1 VTKKSLNASTFRRRL
16 LRPES
21 TRVTALR
28 TIANSV
34 LCAVAA
40 LTFAGAA
47 NGAEQPAAAPAS
59 SGTSLELNKL
69 ESTDKGC
76 RAYMVVNNP
85 TDTVYQ
91 SFKLD
96 LVLFQTD
103 GVIGRRFALDLAP
116 VKAQKKSVKLFE
128 LDGIA
133 CDKIGSFLINDV
145 MDCKSETGPAENCL
159 QKMTTSSLTN
169 VQLSK

>member
-1 VTKKSLNASTFRRRL
+1 VTGIRD
-16 LRPES
+16 
-21 TRVTALR
+21 
-28 TIANSV
+28 
-34 LCAVAA
+34 AA
-40 LTFAGAA
+40 RIVVCVPLAGALFA
-47 NGAEQPAAAPAS
+47 SAASAADQAPA
-59 SGTSLELNKL
+59 GTSLELNKL
-69 ESTDKGC
+69 EPTDKGC
-76 RAYMVVNNP
+76 RAYIVVNNP
-85 TDTVYQ
+85 TDTSYQ

-116 VKAQKKSVKLFE
+116 VRPQKKSVKLFE

-145 MDCKSETGPAENCL
+145 MDCKAESGTPGDCL
-159 QKMTTSSLTN
+159 QKMTVSSLTN